1 MYVRKHTSDYFLY
14 LLVCSITDVRE
25 EFIMKKNLPE
35 FIEFMNQ
42 DKTEPTAEQKRT
54 HNHILDKN
62 EVICVVEGNK
72 NQLVIFGCKE
82 ENVDLCFD
90 ILKNHEYYDKIR
102 DKIDLLNVLPSNET
116 SPYYNFK
123 DSYVETS
130 LIKRYPEQVQSV
142 EDFIAKNCTEENEV
156 KSDNWEYE
164 DLFRKVLYGIL
175 QTEVDNIK
183 EGFRDSGIRFYETW
197 EDTDSKYGLV
207 QYAIMYG
214 GKIIGQLS
222 QSGRWLGD
230 NNVTIYSEPDFF
242 TGLFM
247 KYFITDTSWLSVR
260 TLDNMI
266 NEFKTSEFHDKE
278 Y

>member
-1 MYVRKHTSDYFLY
+1 MY
-14 LLVCSITDVRE
+14 LLVCSITDVCE

-62 EVICVVEGNK
+62 EVICVVEDNK
-72 NQLVIFGCKE
+72 NQLIIFGCKE
-82 ENVDLCFD
+82 EDVATCVDV
-90 ILKNHEYYDKIR
+90 LKNHEYYDKIR
-102 DKIDLLNVLPSNET
+102 DKIDFLNILGPKAESV
-116 SPYYNFK
+116 YHNFK

-142 EDFIAKNCTEENEV
+142 EDFITKNCTKENEV
-156 KSDNWEYE
+156 KSDSWEYE

-197 EDTDSKYGLV
+197 EDTDGKYGLI

-214 GKIIGQLS
+214 GEIIGQLS

-266 NEFKTSEFHDKE
+266 NEFKTPEFHDKE